1 MDCRHSGGTDTSSR
15 ATSLFLACITL
26 LIAALLWGSG
36 NLANK
41 TILYDID
48 PVCAVFLRS
57 SIAALALLWPAWCE
71 QAGAFPNG
79 WVRSILRGSTVFALA
94 LLFQKL
100 SCP

>member
-1 MDCRHSGGTDTSSR
+1 MTIVHGLPPFGRNRYFFSGNQP
-15 ATSLFLACITL
+15 FLACITL

-79 WVRSILRGSTVFALA
+79 WVRSSLPGSTVFALA
-94 LLFQKL
+94 LFFQ
-100 SCP
+100 